1 MACTHT
7 SAQILSVQDN
17 LMELEDDTMPE
28 PVIMMRELLVTPD
41 GSDPVDY
48 ILNNVARKANE
59 NRKKLN
65 YTATTEFSL
74 YSSNMDLL
82 PQFLSSTQ
90 NWLVKTALGFMGMRA
105 IYNYV
110 TAHEEL
116 AIGISI
122 TQRAKGKETDYTDR
136 QILFST
142 NDMPENVGK
151 QIMELGEFPLFD
163 VVYGNKKLLDQ
174 KKRHKAYDIEFI
186 GSAEEEDGT
195 LYYILKVW
203 RNKGKASQSETTLHI
218 TDGTWGVLRQEN
230 KSSNVTTYIQC
241 ANISSIFLPV
251 KCVQDPNPM
260 SLEELAKIAKEE
272 LSKDNEDD
280 KEMAKSERKLIERI
294 EKVAQGERKDA
305 PMMKYS
311 YDVRYN

>member
-7 SAQILSVQDN
+7 SAQIPSVQDN

-48 ILNNVARKANE
+48 ILNNVARKAKE

-122 TQRAKGKETDYTDR
+122 TQCAKGNDTDYTDR
-136 QILFST
+136 HIRFSP

-163 VVYGNKKLLDQ
+163 VVYGNNKLLDQ

-203 RNKGKASQSETTLHI
+203 RNKGKASQSETTIHI
-218 TDGTWGVLRQEN
+218 TDGTWGVLRKEN

-241 ANISSIFLPV
+241 ANISGIFLPV

-280 KEMAKSERKLIERI
+280 KKLDKSERKLIERI
-294 EKVAQGERKDA
+294 EKVAKGERRDA

-311 YDVRYN
+311 YDVRYD

>member
-136 QILFST
+136 QILFSP